1 MYSTPCGQTF
11 RWQHAQEYPTMHY
24 SGTLNQMTHINT
36 VWCDW
41 KPPAQTCIVRLLCL
55 MFCTSLSF
63 LSHTEEEISAM
74 RAELDKYGI
83 QMPAFG
89 KIGGIL
95 ANEMPVDEAAL
106 HAAVIAINEAIDKN
120 VSQVTKK
127 LIIMT

>member
-1 MYSTPCGQTF
+1 MP
-11 RWQHAQEYPTMHY
+11 
-24 SGTLNQMTHINT
+24 
-36 VWCDW
+36 
-41 KPPAQTCIVRLLCL
+41 LLCL

-127 LIIMT
+127 LIMT

>member
-1 MYSTPCGQTF
+1 
-11 RWQHAQEYPTMHY
+11 
-24 SGTLNQMTHINT
+24 
-36 VWCDW
+36 
-41 KPPAQTCIVRLLCL
+41 
-55 MFCTSLSF
+55 
-63 LSHTEEEISAM
+63 M

-127 LIIMT
+127 LIKTRPI

>member
-1 MYSTPCGQTF
+1 
-11 RWQHAQEYPTMHY
+11 
-24 SGTLNQMTHINT
+24 
-36 VWCDW
+36 
-41 KPPAQTCIVRLLCL
+41 
-55 MFCTSLSF
+55 MFL
-63 LSHTEEEISAM
+63 EEEISAM

-120 VSQVTKK
+120 ISQVRMWYFTSF
-127 LIIMT
+127 LDASSQE